1 MYLYIY
7 IYTSICSINMCL
19 SPATCHLLPVTS
31 HRSPVTCHLPLSL
44 VYYLSVTRH
53 LSFTC
58 ELPCDTCHLC
68 HLPDITSH
76 LGPVT
81 CHLID
86 RRRKQFSGHVL
97 PPWNRYII
105 IMAQIYLDARKKLR
119 SGLHTRAAPN
129 LPSELC
135 QVKFS
140 NKRYQ
145 QEATNVPLNNFKG
158 SEGSFSSRYSTLTTQ
173 WNTLSSHCHHGL
185 IELGKHCA
193 THRT

>member
-1 MYLYIY
+1 
-7 IYTSICSINMCL
+7 MCL
-19 SPATCHLLPVTS
+19 SPVACHLS
-31 HRSPVTCHLPLSL
+31 QVTCHLSL
-44 VYYLSVTRH
+44 PPMYYLSVTCH

-58 ELPCDTCHLC
+58 ELSVT
-68 HLPDITSH
+68 LPDNTCR

-86 RRRKQFSGHVL
+86 RRGKQVSGHEL
-97 PPWNRYII
+97 PPWNRYRIV
-105 IMAQIYLDARKKLR
+105 MVQANLDARKKLR

-140 NKRYQ
+140 NKSYQ

-158 SEGSFSSRYSTLTTQ
+158 SEVSFSSRYSTLTTQ